1 LSTAHQSRAALRHND
16 SSPRAR
22 CVPRRQRRDFA
33 PSESAGRKRVT
44 GNELRLVI
52 ADDDPMLRQSIRQS
66 LEAAPG
72 IVVIGEA
79 GDGETASRM
88 IAAQQPQVA
97 VLAISMRGL
106 DGFGVAREVQSRR
119 LNVAIVFLTAQ
130 SDESLLDA
138 ALDLGVRGYV
148 SKESAASDIV
158 AAVRAVAAG
167 QYYVSSALTGR
178 LIRGQQESDARQTG
192 RLKDLTP
199 AEMRVLR
206 LVAEYKTTREIAE
219 ELFVSPLTIE
229 THRRNICEKLGVR
242 GSNGLV
248 KFALAHQQALR

>member
-1 LSTAHQSRAALRHND
+1 VDAS
-16 SSPRAR
+16 
-22 CVPRRQRRDFA
+22 
-33 PSESAGRKRVT
+33 
-44 GNELRLVI
+44 ELRLVI
-52 ADDDPMLRQSIRQS
+52 ADDHPLMRHGIRQS

-79 GDGETASRM
+79 GDGQTALEM
-88 IAAQQPQVA
+88 IAAQQPHLA
-97 VLAISMRGL
+97 VLDISMPGL

-119 LNVAIVFLTAQ
+119 LNVGLVILTAQ

-148 SKESAASDIV
+148 LKESTASDIV

-178 LIRGQQESDARQTG
+178 LIRGKQETEARQTG
-192 RLKDLTP
+192 RMKDLTFS
-199 AEMRVLR
+199 EMRVLR

-242 GSNGLV
+242 GSNALV
-248 KFALAHQQALR
+248 KFALAHKQDLR